1 MPNRLL
7 YDMKCPDLVEKKKG
21 VRFVCKGEEL
31 IDYVGYTVRVRAG
44 FSHDGGEPT
53 IFRVQRV
60 PGLSP

>member
-1 MPNRLL
+1 
-7 YDMKCPDLVEKKKG
+7 MKCPDLVEKKKG

-44 FSHDGGEPT
+44 FSDDGGDPT